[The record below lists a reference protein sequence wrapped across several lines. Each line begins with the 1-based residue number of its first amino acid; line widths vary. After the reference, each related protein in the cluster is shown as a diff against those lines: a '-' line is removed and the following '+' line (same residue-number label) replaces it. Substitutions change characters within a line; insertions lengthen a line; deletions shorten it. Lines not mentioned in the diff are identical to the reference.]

1 MPDVDSI
8 VPDFHGNFTYGI
20 DESRRVMVP
29 AKWRPKDASVL
40 FTVILWPI
48 KVEDFLL
55 VLPPE
60 RWRVLLNKL
69 KTKSLQDRRVASFE
83 RIIGSTSAQI
93 TLDKVGRFCLPENL
107 TGPAAIGDE
116 AVFVGRLDKFE
127 IWNPRRLKAAT
138 ADDKTVAA
146 VVAEEIDL

>member
-1 MPDVDSI
+1 MTKAVDAAAAHFGRI
-8 VPDFHGNFTYGI
+8 DHVLANAGIAFYGTVRQI
-20 DESRRVMVP
+20 DE
-29 AKWRPKDASVL
+29 
-40 FTVILWPI
+40 
-48 KVEDFLL
+48 
-55 VLPPE
+55 
-60 RWRVLLNKL
+60 
-69 KTKSLQDRRVASFE
+69 ASFE